1 MITEEEIA
9 TLESIDAAIR
19 SRVEDCDSI
28 SKYIQYADGGA
39 YGQDLDRLRSLREEI
54 AELKKIKE
62 INYESR

>member
-1 MITEEEIA
+1 MITEEEFA
-9 TLESIDAAIR
+9 NLESIKAAIR
-19 SRVEDCDSI
+19 SREEDYDLI

-62 INYESR
+62 VNYESR